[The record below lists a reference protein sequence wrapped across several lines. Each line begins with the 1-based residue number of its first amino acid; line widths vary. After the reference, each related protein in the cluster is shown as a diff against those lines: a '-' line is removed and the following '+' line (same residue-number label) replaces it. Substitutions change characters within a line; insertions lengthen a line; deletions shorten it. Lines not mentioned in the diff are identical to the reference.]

1 MSNHSEDKMMVKK
14 KLFGKCFRHLIL
26 TQLLLVCLGQVFS
39 QSSLGLWKQ
48 VTPGKFRD
56 HNAMIMLSDER
67 WIAVGGNETNDPITS
82 IFITENSGQSWE
94 IIEDAVNAQ
103 LTDIEFV
110 DNLRGVAVGWNGTV
124 RRTDDGGNTWDKIL
138 EQESLVGRN
147 LNAVTSV
154 NGNCIFTVGG
164 LADSLMTLAWSKD
177 YGQLWNSVVDTVGN
191 VLNDIMFDGDL
202 GIAVGDHGVVL
213 VSDDGGVSWNQS
225 IVDTEEDVLLR
236 AITFTPNSI
245 LIAGG
250 YHSNDSTYCIYQSLD
265 AGGSWNL
272 VASGEGGE
280 LFDIEPVSDE
290 SVLAVGGEGLILKS
304 DGNLSSWLKYEL
316 PDTLEDERD
325 LKFIHFTNE
334 YFGVICG
341 EQGKILLFN
350 DSTIL
355 APEVESLNILPLGQ
369 NSVTIVSKINP
380 NGLETTIKFLYGSS
394 ADLENSVQYDTV
406 LNGDDYVEVQMDL
419 SDLER
424 NKDLYFSLEATSEA
438 GSVLGPLKSV
448 VLADNFIPNWSFE
461 NWDSTLSISPSNWE
475 SFGSITAVPR
485 GLSSTAIQM
494 QGNEKDPGAIILGAV
509 NDNGLTGGI
518 PFELRPDTL
527 SVYMKFDIAASDSA
541 QVILQLKSHSGEK
554 VVDAIYTLGGRQ
566 DSYKLFKFPIDY
578 DSELKVDSLLL
589 AFTSTNVFDEPDP
602 KSVMI
607 VDSVHFQTSASYDI
621 PNADF
626 EEIDTSVI
634 EILQAWSSQGGL
646 ETFGKSTFSQHG
658 EYSLE
663 LRSAN
668 VIVGTGNIND
678 SSPSFPVSREFESL
692 SGYYNLQGFSGDSL
706 EVSINLYHDGA
717 ETANGVGKYGPT
729 GSSFE
734 LFRVE
739 IFDFDGQVLA
749 DSASISM
756 RLDSNTSNQ
765 SIVTIDNL
773 HFESVISR
781 ATNITSHNI
790 SLFPNPS
797 ENILNIRLPQ
807 LAEGFQEYSVIDN
820 LGVKMFDGFLS
831 PIQSQ
836 IHISDLLTGYYF
848 LQIHSDLRSI
858 TLPFIK
864 K

>member
-1 MSNHSEDKMMVKK
+1 MNDR
-14 KLFGKCFRHLIL
+14 KLSTGYLKIILIPIYL
-26 TQLLLVCLGQVFS
+26 GYLGQVYA
-39 QSSLGLWKQ
+39 QSSAGIWKQ

-56 HNAMIMLSDER
+56 HNAMIMLSRER

-82 IFITENSGQSWE
+82 IFMTENSGLSWE

-110 DNLRGVAVGWNGTV
+110 DNLRGVAVGWDGTV
-124 RRTDDGGNTWDKIL
+124 RRTDDGGNTWDSIL

-154 NGNCIFTVGG
+154 DGNAIFAVGG
-164 LADSLMTLAWSKD
+164 IADSLMTLALSND
-177 YGQLWNSVVDTVGN
+177 YGRLWNSVIDTVGN
-191 VLNDIMFDGDL
+191 VLNDIKFDGDL
-202 GIAVGDHGVVL
+202 GIAVGDHGVVML
-213 VSDDGGVSWNQS
+213 SDDGGKSWTQS
-225 IVDTEEDVLLR
+225 NIDEEEDLLLR

-245 LIAGG
+245 IIAGG
-250 YHSNDSTYCIYQSLD
+250 YHSSDSKYCIYQSFD
-265 AGGSWNL
+265 GGGSWSL

-280 LFDIEPVSDE
+280 LFDIEAVDDE
-290 SVLAVGGEGLILKS
+290 SLLAVGGDGLILKS
-304 DGNLSSWLKYEL
+304 NGNSSSWLKYEL
-316 PDTLEDERD
+316 PDSLEDERD
-325 LKFIHFTNE
+325 LKFIHFINE

-369 NSVTIVSKINP
+369 NSVRIVSDINP
-380 NGLETTIKFLYGSS
+380 NGLETTIKFLYGGS
-394 ADLENSVQYDTV
+394 ADLENTAQYATV
-406 LNGDDYVEVQMDL
+406 LNGSDYVEVQMDFF
-419 SDLER
+419 DLER
-424 NKDLYFSLEATSEA
+424 NQDLYFSLEATNDA
-438 GSVLGPLKSV
+438 GSVRGPLKSV
-448 VLADNFIPNWSFE
+448 VLADNLIPNWSFE
-461 NWDSTLSISPSNWE
+461 NWDSTLLISPSDWE

-485 GLSSTAIQM
+485 GFSSTAIQM
-494 QGNEKDPGAIILGAV
+494 QGNENDPGAIILGAV
-509 NDNGLTGGI
+509 NDNGLSGGI

-527 SVYMKFDIAASDSA
+527 SVYMKFDIAANDSA
-541 QVILQLKSHSGEK
+541 LVILQLKSNSGEK
-554 VVDAIYTLGGRQ
+554 VVDAIYTLGGIQ

-589 AFTSTNVFDEPDP
+589 AFTSTNVFDESDP
-602 KSVMI
+602 RSVMI
-607 VDSVHFQTSASYDI
+607 VDSIHFLTSASYDI

-634 EILQAWSSQGGL
+634 EILQAWSSQGDL

-663 LRSAN
+663 LRSTN
-668 VIVGTGNIND
+668 VFVGTGNIND
-678 SSPSFPVSREFESL
+678 SSPAFPVLREFESL
-692 SGYYNLQGFSGDSL
+692 SGYYNLQGLSGDSL
-706 EVSINLYHDGA
+706 EVSINLYHDGT
-717 ETANGVGKYGPT
+717 ETAYGVGKYGPT
-729 GSSFE
+729 GSIFE

-739 IFDFDGQVLA
+739 IFDFDGQVSA

-756 RLDSNTSNQ
+756 RLDSNASNQ
-765 SIVTIDNL
+765 SIVSIDNL
-773 HFESVISR
+773 HFESIISR
-781 ATNITSHNI
+781 ATKITSHNI
-790 SLFPNPS
+790 FLFPNPS

-807 LAEGFQEYSVIDN
+807 FTEGFQKYSIIN
-820 LGVKMFDGFLS
+820 NIGVKLFDGFLS

-836 IHISDLLTGYYF
+836 INISDFQTGYYF
-848 LQIHSDLRSI
+848 LQIHSDVRSI